1 MISNGMGGFSG
12 AQGSA
17 EMDGQEIREAVKECE
32 KGLFFFL
39 GGGVSNSGQ
48 QGGIRWRGW
57 VS

>member
-39 GGGVSNSGQ
+39 GGGGFQ
-48 QGGIRWRGW
+48 
-57 VS
+57 

>member
-32 KGLFFFL
+32 KGFFF
-39 GGGVSNSGQ
+39 GGGSNSGQ